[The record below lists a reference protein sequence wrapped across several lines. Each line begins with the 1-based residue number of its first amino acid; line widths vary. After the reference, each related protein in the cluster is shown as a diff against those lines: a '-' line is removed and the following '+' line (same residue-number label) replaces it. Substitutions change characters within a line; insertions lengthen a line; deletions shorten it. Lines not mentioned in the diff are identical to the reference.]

1 MTSRFIQITW
11 STALQDNSIKTIQD
25 PVSFAC
31 VDKQAYHESYQD
43 FLETLDG
50 RDMISFVDFFFQKSP
65 VNSTQLEFVD
75 EDARL
80 DFFDFLRDY
89 DLIPEFDNLAT
100 GDWCRK
106 KKHDTLKIKDTF
118 NSKNMFLS

>member
-1 MTSRFIQITW
+1 MTTRFISVTW
-11 STALQDNSIKTIQD
+11 SCALQDNSIKTIQD

-31 VDKQAYHESYQD
+31 IDKQAYKD

-50 RDMISFVDFFFQKSP
+50 RDMMSFVDFFFQKSP
-65 VNSTQLEFVD
+65 VDCTQLEFVD

-89 DLIPEFDNLAT
+89 ELIPEFNNLAT

-106 KKHDTLKIKDTF
+106 PQSKK
-118 NSKNMFLS
+118 